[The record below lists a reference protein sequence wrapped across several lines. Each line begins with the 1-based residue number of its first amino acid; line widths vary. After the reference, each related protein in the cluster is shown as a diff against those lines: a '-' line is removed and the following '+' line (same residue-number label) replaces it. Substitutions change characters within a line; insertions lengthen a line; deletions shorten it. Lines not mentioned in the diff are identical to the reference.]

1 MMEVFKHMNERDKYV
16 SYQVSQMSLGRRS
29 SNLKWSV
36 VIHLIM
42 EIN

>member
-1 MMEVFKHMNERDKYV
+1 MKEDRNV

-29 SNLKWSV
+29 SNLKWSML
-36 VIHLIM
+36 IHLIM